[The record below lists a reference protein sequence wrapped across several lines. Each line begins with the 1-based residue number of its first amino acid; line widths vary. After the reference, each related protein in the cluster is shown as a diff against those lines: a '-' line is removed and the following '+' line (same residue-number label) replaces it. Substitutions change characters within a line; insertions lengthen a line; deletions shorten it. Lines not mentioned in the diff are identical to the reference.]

1 MSISLKTQATYVDQS
16 KVKDLFQKY
25 DKNRNGVLDKDEFIK
40 VLIDILTE
48 LGEDLPLK
56 KHLEVAEEGFERFDL
71 NKDGKIEFNEFL
83 NFIIFVVCEKGYNL

>member
-1 MSISLKTQATYVDQS
+1 MAMTLKTQATYVDQS

-48 LGEDLPLK
+48 LGEDLPIK
-56 KHLEVAEEGFERFDL
+56 KHLEVAEEGFDRFDL